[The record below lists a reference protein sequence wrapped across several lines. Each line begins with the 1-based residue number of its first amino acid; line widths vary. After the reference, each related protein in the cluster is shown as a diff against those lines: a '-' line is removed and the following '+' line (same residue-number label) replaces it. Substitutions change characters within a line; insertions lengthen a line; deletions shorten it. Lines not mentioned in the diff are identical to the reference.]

1 MIFYIYMTES
11 IFTNDVYLSQPHFV
25 LAGTEKS
32 GYPLPSVVGE
42 LRLLA
47 TRDHLQCDTIRTADQ
62 ASWFLVQA
70 FLHATEA
77 MSLTSGKC
85 PVKVSI

>member
-1 MIFYIYMTES
+1 MIFCIYMTES
-11 IFTNDVYLSQPHFV
+11 IFTNDVYFNQPHFV
-25 LAGTEKS
+25 LIGTERS

-47 TRDHLQCDTIRTADQ
+47 TRDRLQCDTIRTADQ

-70 FLHATEA
+70 FLHSTEA
-77 MSLTSGKC
+77 MSLTSCKC
-85 PVKVSI
+85 PVKMSI